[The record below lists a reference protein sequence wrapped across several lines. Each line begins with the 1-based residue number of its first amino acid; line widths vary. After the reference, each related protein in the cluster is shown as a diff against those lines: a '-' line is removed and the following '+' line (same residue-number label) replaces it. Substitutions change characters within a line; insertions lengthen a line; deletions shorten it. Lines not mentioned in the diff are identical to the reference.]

1 MRQRG
6 VPNAMLGALLAWG
19 DTEVPVGG
27 GDVAITASQS
37 ALREMAHQGVSKDWC
52 RKVGR
57 LVAVVTDDGVV
68 RTCAVIW
75 KSGRDGRRYRRRF

>member
-6 VPNAMLGALLAWG
+6 VPNAMLAALLAWG

-37 ALREMAHQGVSKDWC
+37 ALREMADQGVPKDWC

-68 RTCAVIW
+68 RTCAIIW
-75 KSGRDGRRYRRRF
+75 KSGRDGRRYRHQF